1 MLFLQC
7 PCLTSGRMFI
17 CMTRSSEP
25 IWLGIQ
31 TVAGLSF
38 CNKPGLCTLKIE
50 LISIFSTTT
59 GHSHQSTRKKSVN
72 ILTRDCAQWASCA
85 SMTIDVWNVV
95 NLGTVHIF
103 VGKGCQETLLREVQV
118 MQQW

>member
-1 MLFLQC
+1 
-7 PCLTSGRMFI
+7 
-17 CMTRSSEP
+17 MTGSSEP

-31 TVAGLSF
+31 TVAGLLF
-38 CNKPGLCTLKIE
+38 CSKPGLCTLKIE
-50 LISIFSTTT
+50 LISIISTTT

-72 ILTRDCAQWASCA
+72 ILTRDCVQQASRA

-95 NLGTVHIF
+95 NLGTVHIL

-118 MQQW
+118 MQQ